1 MGQSRARRYDPGSAK
16 RTTLADVADIEDV
29 KNEVMEI
36 VDYLHDP
43 GRYSRLGAQIPR
55 GVLLSGQP
63 GTGKTLLARAIAGEA
78 DVPFFSISASE
89 FVEMIVGVGASWVV
103 LAATN
108 RPEILDAALLRPGRL
123 DRRVTV
129 SAPDQ
134 RGRRQILAV
143 HTRGVPLA
151 AGVDLDA
158 LAAATPAWSART

>member
-1 MGQSRARRYDPGSAK
+1 MRVALSSVRLPPTGTGDQRPCQFSRVTALRGS
-16 RTTLADVADIEDV
+16 LGDED
-29 KNEVMEI
+29 
-36 VDYLHDP
+36 D
-43 GRYSRLGAQIPR
+43 GRLGAQIPR

-143 HTRGVPLA
+143 HTRGVPLG